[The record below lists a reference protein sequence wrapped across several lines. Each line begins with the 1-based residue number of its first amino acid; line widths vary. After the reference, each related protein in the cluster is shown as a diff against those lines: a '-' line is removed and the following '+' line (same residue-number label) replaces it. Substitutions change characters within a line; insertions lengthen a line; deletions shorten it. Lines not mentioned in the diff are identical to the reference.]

1 VDTIILPGGPQG
13 EASTSERA
21 GNVRLVIEQ
30 ATNSEDLQWQ
40 LLRCSVR
47 IRASGWIHHAFRPSP
62 CRTGSINR
70 SASSI
75 RRRGQLVPFLVKW
88 PPLLAHLNPLELRRS
103 AAALEAEFL
112 QPPAPPEEGGQHPA
126 A

>member
-1 VDTIILPGGPQG
+1 VDTIILPGGPGG

-21 GNVRLVIEQ
+21 DKVRLAIEQ
-30 ATNSEDLQWQ
+30 ATSPEDLQWQ

-47 IRASGWIHHAFRPSP
+47 IRPSGWIHHAFRPSP
-62 CRTGSINR
+62 CRTGSINC

-75 RRRGQLVPFLVKW
+75 RRRGQLVPFLVEW
-88 PPLLAHLNPLELRRS
+88 PSLLAHLNPLELRRS

-112 QPPAPPEEGGQHPA
+112 QSPAPPEDGGQHPA